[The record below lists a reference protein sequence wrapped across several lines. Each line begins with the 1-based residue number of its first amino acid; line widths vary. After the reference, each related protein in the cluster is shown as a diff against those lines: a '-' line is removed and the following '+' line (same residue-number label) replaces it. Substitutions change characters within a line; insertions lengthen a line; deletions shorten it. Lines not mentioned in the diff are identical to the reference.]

1 VRTKIAIAV
10 AAFILLIG
18 IVAVALNGDDDT
30 NEIETDGSTT
40 TTEVDETTTT
50 AGDGS
55 STTTTVESDST
66 TTVVTDGTSPST
78 GTTEAESTTTTEVPT
93 DETTTTTEVEAE
105 PISDG
110 GGGGELASFNEP
122 APLPLAP
129 DCSAWSTQSEAQ
141 EWMDANGANHDT
153 SNIDTDADGRPC
165 TVALAPP
172 TTAPAPSPDAPTY
185 TPPAYSSGAC
195 WDCLAQCE
203 SGGNWSIN
211 SGNGFS
217 GGLQFHHQ
225 TWVGF
230 GGLAY
235 APEAWMASR
244 EGQIAIAEKVLA
256 SQGRG
261 AWPGCTSIGAW

>member
-1 VRTKIAIAV
+1 LRIKLAAAAAALLVILSLIGVALATSDDGDSTDDNEVETVDSTTTAPSTETSGTTGQTDPTV
-10 AAFILLIG
+10 AA
-18 IVAVALNGDDDT
+18 DT
-30 NEIETDGSTT
+30 TTTEASTSTT
-40 TTEVDETTTT
+40 TTTVDPVAEVQAILD
-50 AGDGS
+50 DP
-55 STTTTVESDST
+55 ESAAAFANFID
-66 TTVVTDGTSPST
+66 P
-78 GTTEAESTTTTEVPT
+78 P
-93 DETTTTTEVEAE
+93 
-105 PISDG
+105 P
-110 GGGGELASFNEP
+110 
-122 APLPLAP
+122 PLAP
-129 DCSAWSTQSEAQ
+129 DCSTWGTQAESQAWFDTNAA
-141 EWMDANGANHDT
+141 DYDT
-153 SNIDTDADGRPC
+153 SNIDTDGNGQPC

-172 TTAPAPSPDAPTY
+172 TTAPPATTAPDPGPGEGAT
-185 TPPAYSSGAC
+185 PAYVPPSSSGAC

-244 EGQIAIAEKVLA
+244 EAQIAVAEKVLA

-261 AWPGCTSIGAW
+261 AWPGCSAGGYW